1 MGAGRQD
8 MKNEYGVTLDSN
20 GYAPSIIPDPMPEI
34 QYCGCYVCGIGGDL
48 ARHEVFPGTFR
59 TNSKRYGLWINL
71 CPRCHEAVHKHQDD
85 HTALKKVAQKVAM
98 NYYGWTV
105 DDFRKRFGKNWL

>member
-1 MGAGRQD
+1 MT
-8 MKNEYGVTLDSN
+8 NEYGVKLDSN
-20 GYAPSIIPDPMPEI
+20 QYAPSIMPDPMPEV
-34 QYCGCYVCGIGGDL
+34 QYRGCYVCGIGGDL
-48 ARHEVFPGTFR
+48 ARHEVFPGTYR

-98 NYYGWTV
+98 NYYNWTV